1 MPTDPDKQDQR
12 EKATTRVG
20 WRMAALGGETA
31 SYVLAGALLGWGV
44 EVLFNLSWGI
54 LVGAILGILCGMM
67 NLIRGSL
74 RLNAQLDDQA
84 RKRRGL

>member
-1 MPTDPDKQDQR
+1 MPVSGNNEEQH
-12 EKATTRVG
+12 EKTTRVG

-44 EVLFNLSWGI
+44 NVLFDLKWGI
-54 LVGAILGILCGMM
+54 VIGAVLGILCGMM

-74 RLNAQLDDQA
+74 RLNAQLDNQA
-84 RKRRGL
+84 QKRRDS